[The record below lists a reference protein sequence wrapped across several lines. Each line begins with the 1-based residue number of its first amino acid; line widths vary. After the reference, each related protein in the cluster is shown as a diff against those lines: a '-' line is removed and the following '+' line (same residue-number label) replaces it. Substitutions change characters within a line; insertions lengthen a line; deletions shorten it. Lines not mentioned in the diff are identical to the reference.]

1 MLGDIPNGANKT
13 ESTATAT
20 LSKSPAADQ
29 LGLVHAWMM
38 SNLVFSMCNQHQ
50 SLLLMQPL
58 FEFPLCFSTFSVVL
72 WELQQCFSRSR

>member
-38 SNLVFSMCNQHQ
+38 SNLVLSLNVQ
-50 SLLLMQPL
+50 STS
-58 FEFPLCFSTFSVVL
+58 ESVAHATIV
-72 WELQQCFSRSR
+72 